1 MLSEEPGIA
10 DNEYGLAHDNDD
22 YNRRFERSD
31 DMLQRRMA
39 GESSDAMHM
48 EEDVEDAEA
57 ADLVAEKDYF
67 NKGQRRG
74 VIDDDQTTQCSV
86 PASMLT
92 RNVIP
97 H

>member
-1 MLSEEPGIA
+1 MSEQELKHLGQKVAAKVASDVMLSEEPGIA

-31 DMLQRRMA
+31 DMLQRRMV

-67 NKGQRRG
+67 NKG
-74 VIDDDQTTQCSV
+74 
-86 PASMLT
+86 
-92 RNVIP
+92 
-97 H
+97 